1 MEAAVFLIFRLLL
14 LLIIIFQLFYAD
26 GIFTVVPFSVTG
38 IICRYPP
45 AAEIVADRHPGVD
58 GMRTDVSEIIAYRA
72 YFAFVCAGCIGII
85 AGNVFVGV
93 SQIRLH
99 IRAAAAVFT
108 CRLRC
113 GREEKRR
120 EEKRREEK
128 RRFFAGWI
136 HFRLLI
142 RFNRLKKKIFTDVE
156 GRIISGSGRCFN
168 KK

>member
-1 MEAAVFLIFRLLL
+1 
-14 LLIIIFQLFYAD
+14 
-26 GIFTVVPFSVTG
+26 
-38 IICRYPP
+38 
-45 AAEIVADRHPGVD
+45 
-58 GMRTDVSEIIAYRA
+58 
-72 YFAFVCAGCIGII
+72 AGCIGII

-128 RRFFAGWI
+128 VFCGLDSFSAPYS
-136 HFRLLI
+136 
-142 RFNRLKKKIFTDVE
+142 V
-156 GRIISGSGRCFN
+156 
-168 KK
+168 